1 MQDYIGYVRAAVS
14 RQLRMP
20 VESVHADHVLERD
33 LGVDTI
39 DLAFIIVY
47 LEDMS
52 GLENMMLP
60 VLEIDATVKDLAVAL
75 KPFLDRRPVRSRG
88 GLSATPP
95 RPSVPAAR
103 VDEGSKRRMAPQ
115 RIASTSR

>member
-1 MQDYIGYVRAAVS
+1 MQDYIGDVRAAVS

-33 LGVDTI
+33 LGVDAI

-60 VLEIDATVKDLAVAL
+60 VLETDATVKDLAVAL
-75 KPFLDRRPVRSRG
+75 KPFLDRRPMRSRG
-88 GLSATPP
+88 GVFDAPT
-95 RPSVPAAR
+95 SVGG
-103 VDEGSKRRMAPQ
+103 E
-115 RIASTSR
+115 